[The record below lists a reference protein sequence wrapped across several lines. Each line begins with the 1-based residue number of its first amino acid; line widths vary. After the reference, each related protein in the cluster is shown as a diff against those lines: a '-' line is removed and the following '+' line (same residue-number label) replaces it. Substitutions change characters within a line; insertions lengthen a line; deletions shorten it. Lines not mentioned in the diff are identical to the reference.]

1 MDNAAITSGKPDIPY
16 DEDDGYST
24 TQPLSSSPGSTAAF
38 KDLESDEDDIDNIS
52 DVNSTESDD
61 DEATIVTAESE
72 NNTNAPLIKGS
83 YDVCKIAWKDIHGGR
98 KRVKEIQHT
107 NLNVYMN
114 TSANTAMF
122 SLSTYVTLKG
132 SRRKSNKQ
140 HIYLLMPPE
149 RIHAITVF
157 SNRRSTVSGF
167 PISNNYA
174 LHFSLRQG
182 PDCVGPEDR
191 HIASKRTT
199 QEQLAFMQDLAMATQ
214 LTFYLASSDTVT
226 RGRQDFKRLATIFSL
241 KNTKNRPRKDKK
253 VGNLA
258 TLYAGKGGKVIN
270 ENDDVVHAGASP
282 PSPPPYTSAV
292 LRSPLARSKKR
303 RLDPSERPELDSNDE
318 GPLML
323 MSLLRGI
330 HTRLDDIE
338 KQFETRLD
346 DIENQSKTRHDDL
359 KSQLETRLDG
369 IENQL
374 EARFNSLQE
383 SIGQIKNTEENL
395 DTVYTP
401 CRYDSTERDFL
412 VQAVDERCEE
422 YFDAFQVKSYE
433 ANEDLEKERDDGV
446 TAIREEVKEATSDL
460 HDTVASFREVLQNA
474 SNALKQ
480 FS

>member
-1 MDNAAITSGKPDIPY
+1 MLTRPCSR
-16 DEDDGYST
+16 
-24 TQPLSSSPGSTAAF
+24 STAAS
-38 KDLESDEDDIDNIS
+38 KDLQSDEDGINNFS

-72 NNTNAPLIKGS
+72 NNKNVPVIKGS
-83 YDVCKIAWKDIHGGR
+83 YDVCKIAWKDIHEGK
-98 KRVKEIQHT
+98 KRVKEIEHT
-107 NLNVYMN
+107 NLNIYMN

-122 SLSTYVTLKG
+122 TLSTYVTLKG

-140 HIYLLMPPE
+140 QIYLLMPPE

-157 SNRRSTVSGF
+157 SNRRSTVSDF
-167 PISNNYA
+167 PISNNHA
-174 LHFSLRQG
+174 LHFSLTQG

-258 TLYAGKGGKVIN
+258 TLYAGKGGKVVG

-303 RLDPSERPELDSNDE
+303 RLDPVERPKLDINDE
-318 GPLML
+318 SPLML

-338 KQFETRLD
+338 KQFKTRLDDIEKQSKTRLD
-346 DIENQSKTRHDDL
+346 DIENQSKTRHNDL

-374 EARFNSLQE
+374 EARFNSLEE

-401 CRYDSTERDFL
+401 CRYDSTERDIL
-412 VQAVDERCEE
+412 LQAVDERCEE
-422 YFDAFQVKSYE
+422 HFDAFQVKSYE
-433 ANEDLEKERDDGV
+433 ANEDLERERDDGV

-460 HDTVASFREVLQNA
+460 HDTVSSFREVLQNA
-474 SNALKQ
+474 SDALKQ